1 MLERFDIESQVRQRA
16 QRDPEFR
23 ARLTEDPRATL
34 EHLLGVELGDVTVRV
49 VEEDAG
55 EVVVV
60 LPPPAASTDLTDA
73 ELAGVAAGGTGWG
86 SCQDSCGNRGC
97 TEPPSYSA

>member
-1 MLERFDIESQVRQRA
+1 MLERFDIESQLRERA

-23 ARLTEDPRATL
+23 VRLTEDPRATL
-34 EHLLGVELGDVTVRV
+34 ADLLGIELGEVTVRV
-49 VEEDAG
+49 IEEQPG

-60 LPPPAASTDLTDA
+60 LPPAAPSTDLTDA

-97 TEPPSYSA
+97 NPPPP

>member
-16 QRDPEFR
+16 QRDPDFR

-34 EHLLGVELGDVTVRV
+34 EDLLDIELGEVTVRV
-49 VEEDAG
+49 IEEQPG

-60 LPPPAASTDLTDA
+60 LPPAAPSTDLTDA
-73 ELAGVAAGGTGWG
+73 ELAGVAAGSTGWG
-86 SCQDSCGNRGC
+86 SCRDTCENRGC
-97 TEPPSYSA
+97 GHPSS